1 MKHYTKIAACII
13 QGEDEQIITEI
24 QAQLADGSTP
34 LDILNNGIIAGMQ
47 RVGELFKTEEFCL
60 PEVLMA
66 AEAMKA
72 GIDILRPLLSDVKV
86 ETKGTVVIGTVQGDL
101 HDIGKNLVAMMLE
114 TAGYHVINL
123 GCDVSPAAFVTAVR
137 EHHPQIVG
145 MSALLTTSMTVMDET
160 IIQLKAEQLRDQIK
174 IIIGGAPTSKEFA
187 ASIGADGYSADAA
200 AAVDLVNAL
209 ITA

>member
-1 MKHYTKIAACII
+1 MNNYTKIASCVI
-13 QGEDEQIITEI
+13 QGEDEQILTEI
-24 QAQLADGSTP
+24 QAQLDTGSAP

-47 RVGELFKTEEFCL
+47 QVGELFKEEEFCL

-72 GIDILRPLLSDVKV
+72 GIDILRPLLADVTV

-114 TAGYHVINL
+114 TAGYRVINL
-123 GCDVSPAAFVTAVR
+123 GCDVTPAEFVSAVQEYR
-137 EHHPQIVG
+137 PQIVG

-160 IIQLKAEQLRDQIK
+160 ISLLKAEQLRDQLR

-209 ITA
+209 VTA

>member
-1 MKHYTKIAACII
+1 MNNYTKIASCVI
-13 QGEDEQIITEI
+13 QGEDEQILTEI
-24 QAQLADGSTP
+24 QAQLDTGSAP

-47 RVGELFKTEEFCL
+47 QVGELFKEEEFCL

-72 GIDILRPLLSDVKV
+72 GIDILRPLLADVTV

-114 TAGYHVINL
+114 TAGYRVINL
-123 GCDVSPAAFVTAVR
+123 GCDVTPAEFVSAVQEYR
-137 EHHPQIVG
+137 PQIVG

-160 IIQLKAEQLRDQIK
+160 IALLKAEQLRDQLR

-209 ITA
+209 VTA